1 MSETL
6 RTSETLDDVVLF
18 MKISVTSVFE
28 FEGADLTDLYH
39 LKSRKNCFQWS
50 QDLNYLFQTW
60 TLGIGAMCVY
70 LSLSRDKVEY
80 MDIAPLSIGQVWY
93 KI

>member
-28 FEGADLTDLYH
+28 FEGAELIIHTDLYH
-39 LKSRKNCFQWS
+39 LKSRKNCFQ
-50 QDLNYLFQTW
+50 
-60 TLGIGAMCVY
+60 
-70 LSLSRDKVEY
+70 
-80 MDIAPLSIGQVWY
+80 
-93 KI
+93 